1 MYPFCPTSP
10 HLGMEVFTTE
20 QLFEPQV
27 VFKLGDSLMEGG
39 GEEEQDVKTDM
50 MTFMKLKLLVQY
62 IRHFFVTTVT

>member
-1 MYPFCPTSP
+1 
-10 HLGMEVFTTE
+10 MEVFTTE